1 MPTATDPVTG
11 TDVRVARFDE
21 LSPRRLYDILRLRS
35 DVFVVEQDCVFLD
48 LDGRDH
54 EPDAEHLWI
63 DDDAGLAGCVRLLHE
78 DGDRWSIGRVV
89 TRPDARSRGVAAT
102 LVRAGL
108 ARLDA
113 LSCRRVDLGAQAH
126 LADWYRTLGFE
137 VSGEPYLEDGIPHV
151 PMSLDLG
158 DRP

>member
-1 MPTATDPVTG
+1 MSTATDPVTG

-35 DVFVVEQDCVFLD
+35 EVFVVEQECVFLD

-54 EPDAEHLWI
+54 EPEAEHLWV
-63 DDDAGLAGCVRLLHE
+63 DDHAGLAGCIRLLHE

-113 LSCRRVDLGAQAH
+113 LSCRHVDLGAQAH

-158 DRP
+158 ARP